1 MRVENQ
7 ASKAIRDAIQLY
19 PEGPKKESSGSR
31 GGELVN

>member
-7 ASKAIRDAIQLY
+7 ASEAIRDTVELY
-19 PEGPKKESSGSR
+19 PEGPNRESSGSR

>member
-7 ASKAIRDAIQLY
+7 ASEAIRDAIELY
-19 PEGPKKESSGSR
+19 PEGPNKESSGSR